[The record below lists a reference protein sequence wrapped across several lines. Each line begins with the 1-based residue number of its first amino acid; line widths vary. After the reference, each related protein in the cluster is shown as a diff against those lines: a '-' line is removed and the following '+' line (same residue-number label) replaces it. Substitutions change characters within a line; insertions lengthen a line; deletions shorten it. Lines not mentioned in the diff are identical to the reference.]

1 MSALRRLPPPPAR
14 LRTRLLTVGPI
25 PPEWGG
31 TLRGGVTRFNVTLLD
46 ELRSRPWRHRVEPVG
61 VLIPPPQ
68 RVRRRAADE
77 MSPLPIF
84 MQPEGGRPRRF
95 TRGLIEQ
102 ERPDVVLL
110 NNIAAFNGARY
121 ARVHSQVAPE
131 VPVVAVVHEWRAIR
145 TKAGEERGGRY
156 LAAAQRGL
164 DSIAAV
170 VFPSDHTR
178 RLGVEEL
185 GLRYPAEAHVIP
197 NPLQKAFAD
206 PDLDVGGTRE
216 GIAFVGSFNERKN
229 PGAVLHAAATM
240 PGTRVTMQGRGPL
253 EEGLHA
259 LAGELGIAD
268 RVEFPPYV
276 HPRKHV
282 RAVIE
287 VMRSA
292 ELVCLPSHSESFGL
306 VMIEALAAGAPVVGF
321 GPTLNEIRDRL
332 GIDVGEPL
340 AEPTPANVATAIES
354 VRSRSWDREELRR
367 AALAEFSVSS
377 VARRYVALMRR
388 AARTA

>member
-1 MSALRRLPPPPAR
+1 MSVLRRLPPPPAR

-46 ELRSRPWRHRVEPVG
+46 ELRSRPWRHRVEPLG

-68 RVRRRAADE
+68 RVNRNAADE
-77 MSPLPIF
+77 MAPLPIF

-95 TRGLIEQ
+95 TRGLIEA

-145 TKAGEERGGRY
+145 TKAGEERGERY
-156 LAAAQRGL
+156 LEAAQRGL
-164 DSIAAV
+164 DAVAAV

-178 RLGVEEL
+178 RLGIEEL

-197 NPLQKAFAD
+197 NPLQKAFAK
-206 PDLDVGGTRE
+206 PHLDISGARKGV
-216 GIAFVGSFNERKN
+216 AFVGSFNERKN
-229 PGAVLHAAATM
+229 PAALLRAAAEL
-240 PGTRVTMQGRGPL
+240 PGTNVTMQGRGPL
-253 EEGLHA
+253 EEELHA
-259 LAGELGIAD
+259 LADELGIAG

-276 HPRKHV
+276 HPRRHV
-282 RAVIE
+282 RAVID

-340 AEPTPANVATAIES
+340 TEPTPDNVAAAIES
-354 VRSRSWDREELRR
+354 VRSRTWDRGALRR
-367 AALAEFSVSS
+367 AALAEFSVRS

-388 AARTA
+388 VSRA